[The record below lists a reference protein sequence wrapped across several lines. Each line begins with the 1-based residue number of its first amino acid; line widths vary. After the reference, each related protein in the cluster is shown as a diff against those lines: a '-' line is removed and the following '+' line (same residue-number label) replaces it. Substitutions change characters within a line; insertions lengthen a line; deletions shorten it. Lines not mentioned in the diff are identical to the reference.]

1 MTSTI
6 AVVEGGR
13 DINHIN
19 QWDQTNRGESDQGNM
34 NLRFLIL
41 AMWILLLK
49 NGIKSFHHQ
58 PCLL

>member
-41 AMWILLLK
+41 AMWILLLF
-49 NGIKSFHHQ
+49 FH
-58 PCLL
+58 LLV